1 MSSTQRLRV
10 AFLTAVK
17 LATLVTVAASQPVG
31 AQQVGQH
38 ADTLLLD
45 MAATIVRGGPSA
57 NELWHAPWYTDEFV
71 IMSPDGRAV
80 VVLPDLPP
88 VELGLP
94 LAERVLGDSFPT
106 PYLYAPVSGLPVR
119 HGKQIL
125 GDRMILAW
133 PAYNSIFGIRDPL
146 FATVMV
152 MYHEIFHVYQARARW
167 MLPGGTEPPVE
178 VVTSREFQQLAVRE
192 RGLLVQALEAADQD
206 SVKTILRSY
215 LEARA
220 DRMRLLPPQNRSME
234 STHESMEGT
243 ANFVAYEAALRAVRG
258 NAADLA
264 ELLKHDLVHTPPFD
278 DPTRDLGSYRHW
290 HVYATGAALAFLL
303 DRLSPEG
310 LWQAALEDGNTYQQ
324 LIAAAVR

>member
-1 MSSTQRLRV
+1 
-10 AFLTAVK
+10 
-17 LATLVTVAASQPVG
+17 
-31 AQQVGQH
+31 
-38 ADTLLLD
+38 
-45 MAATIVRGGPSA
+45 
-57 NELWHAPWYTDEFV
+57 
-71 IMSPDGRAV
+71 
-80 VVLPDLPP
+80 
-88 VELGLP
+88 
-94 LAERVLGDSFPT
+94 
-106 PYLYAPVSGLPVR
+106 
-119 HGKQIL
+119 
-125 GDRMILAW
+125 
-133 PAYNSIFGIRDPL
+133 
-146 FATVMV
+146 
-152 MYHEIFHVYQARARW
+152 